1 MNIKYKGALGDLI
14 ASIGF
19 ILVSVLFLWVVLTS
33 SFTTQRAVI
42 YTVMA
47 IISAVI
53 GIRFIFIYRCC
64 VRITDKKII
73 ITEIIKSTSINI
85 DNIESIYEEKNKL
98 SIFTKDNLRIKFE
111 LKDLRLSDRE
121 DFISF
126 LEKNCS
132 K

>member
-121 DFISF
+121 DLISF
-126 LEKNCS
+126 LEKSCS

>member
-42 YTVMA
+42 YTVVA

-126 LEKNCS
+126 LEKSCS

>member
-42 YTVMA
+42 YTVVA

-85 DNIESIYEEKNKL
+85 DNIENIYEEKNKL

-121 DFISF
+121 EFISF
-126 LEKNCS
+126 LEKSCS

>member
-121 DFISF
+121 EFISF
-126 LEKNCS
+126 LEKSCS

>member
-111 LKDLRLSDRE
+111 LKDLKLSDRE

-126 LEKNCS
+126 LEKSCS

>member
-53 GIRFIFIYRCC
+53 WIRFIFIYRCC

-121 DFISF
+121 EFISF
-126 LEKNCS
+126 LEKSCS

>member
-19 ILVSVLFLWVVLTS
+19 ILVSVLFLWVVLTN

-42 YTVMA
+42 YTVVA
-47 IISAVI
+47 ILSAVI
-53 GIRFIFIYRCC
+53 GIRFVFIYICC
-64 VRITDKKII
+64 IKITDKKII
-73 ITEIIKSTSINI
+73 ITEMIKSTSIDI

-98 SIFTKDNLRIKFE
+98 SIFTKDNHRIKFE
-111 LKDLRLSDRE
+111 LKDLKTDDRE

-126 LEKNCS
+126 LEKTCA

>member
-1 MNIKYKGALGDLI
+1 MKKIL
-14 ASIGF
+14 SVF

-42 YTVMA
+42 YTVVA

-121 DFISF
+121 EFISF
-126 LEKNCS
+126 LEKSCS

>member
-42 YTVMA
+42 YTVVA

-121 DFISF
+121 EFISF
-126 LEKNCS
+126 LEKSCS
-132 K
+132 N

>member
-19 ILVSVLFLWVVLTS
+19 ILVSVLCLWVVLTS

-98 SIFTKDNLRIKFE
+98 
-111 LKDLRLSDRE
+111 
-121 DFISF
+121 
-126 LEKNCS
+126 
-132 K
+132 

>member
-126 LEKNCS
+126 LEKSCS

>member
-1 MNIKYKGALGDLI
+1 MYIKYKGALGDLI

-121 DFISF
+121 EFISF
-126 LEKNCS
+126 LEKSCS

>member
-42 YTVMA
+42 YTVVA

-121 DFISF
+121 EFIAF
-126 LEKNCS
+126 LEQSCS

>member
-42 YTVMA
+42 YTVVA

-121 DFISF
+121 EFISF
-126 LEKNCS
+126 LEKSCS